1 MRGEGGSLEVYT
13 SYIFIVKFSYYIY
26 AFNCFCITYFNLL
39 YFHMH
44 TQSLSAML
52 KARSCRG
59 RLRSAIAKGRH
70 RKGPPSQKARAAYTG
85 RRNLNLM
92 GGYTRD

>member
-1 MRGEGGSLEVYT
+1 MRGEGGSLEVDT

-39 YFHMH
+39 YFRMH
-44 TQSLSAML
+44 TQSVSAML

-59 RLRSAIAKGRH
+59 LPTADLAKEGTH
-70 RKGPPSQKARAAYTG
+70 T
-85 RRNLNLM
+85 N
-92 GGYTRD
+92 